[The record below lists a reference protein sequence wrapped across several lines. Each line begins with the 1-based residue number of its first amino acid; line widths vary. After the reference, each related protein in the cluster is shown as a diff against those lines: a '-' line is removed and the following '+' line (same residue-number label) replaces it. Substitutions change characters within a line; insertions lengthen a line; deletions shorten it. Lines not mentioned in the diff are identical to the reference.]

1 MSTKVGKM
9 VPPRQRRWMQAIQ
22 KRVGVTTEA
31 IGSIKGIKMTGL
43 TDKISEQIQSLREF
57 EMDES
62 KRFRRVQIMNILLGS
77 SPCPSP
83 KARGRALLRPNRPV
97 PQHYDTGG
105 DIRSVR
111 DRSEDQRQQ

>member
-1 MSTKVGKM
+1 M

-43 TDKISEQIQSLREF
+43 TDKISEQIQGLREF
-57 EMDES
+57 EMEES

-77 SPCPSP
+77 SLLPIM
-83 KARGRALLRPNRPV
+83 KAGSRAILRQYRPV
-97 PQHYDTGG
+97 PQHHDTGC
-105 DIRSVR
+105 DIRSLR
-111 DRSEDQRQQ
+111 DRSEGQRRQQF